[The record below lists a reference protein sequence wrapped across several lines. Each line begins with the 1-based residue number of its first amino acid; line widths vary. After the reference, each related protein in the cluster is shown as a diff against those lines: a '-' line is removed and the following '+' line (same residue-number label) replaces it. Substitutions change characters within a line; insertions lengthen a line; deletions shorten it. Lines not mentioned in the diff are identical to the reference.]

1 MALPDPLTLTSSQEA
16 FTHHPLPAI
25 RQLSHQLHH
34 HLDTNRAQL
43 RSLVGASYRD
53 LLGTAERIVEMDVQI
68 RAVEGELGG
77 WGGGEDGEESGGVE
91 GRGRGGGGETEGDG
105 GDEGVGGVFEGG
117 GTGDEE
123 GR

>member
-77 WGGGEDGEESGGVE
+77 
-91 GRGRGGGGETEGDG
+91 GGETEGDG